1 MRERV
6 CKNCGGRSYKVV
18 GQNMVRCQ
26 FCGTLYVD
34 EQASKE
40 EEVLL
45 VGANERLR
53 ELKFAEAVEEF
64 DKILSLYP
72 KSFEAFWGKTLAKNK
87 IVYYTN
93 KRGSTKRPY
102 FFGEEIPSIV
112 EDEDFKSAVK
122 NAPPEVAKSY
132 NDKARRIEKLH
143 KLYLENSV
151 NENYDVFVYAVN
163 FDKNAPDKTPE
174 IRETVNGLE
183 GKGLKVYFSQSLSQR
198 EKEEDTFRAL
208 QTSKAFVL
216 FANGKTGYFDGD
228 CKNLY
233 DRYLYFASQK
243 QKTKSS
249 MIVALD
255 TNKVSVDDLP
265 KELVACKSV
274 VDMSTTSFLQ
284 DIDLKVEK
292 EMQNTINEMAKIET
306 IKIEKVEPQ
315 KKEYVDVET
324 INPNELGHYHVD
336 NIELSET
343 NKIKWIF
350 LTLKHGDF
358 VSAQEMIAD
367 ELQKDPN
374 NAELL
379 FASLMSSMKINTQ
392 EEFFSNIA
400 NFKDREKIDQIL
412 KYAAKDFAE
421 YFVDSW
427 EKLVES
433 LDSEEYYNAFLLYLA
448 KFSSPNRDHF
458 VEKAE
463 NKAVETLNSELI
475 DKVLKCFDS
484 NEVERFV
491 DFYFMLAQKSDDQE
505 YYKKILDIDAGHEQS
520 NLAILLQHFKTDED
534 KLHYRNKEEIED
546 VFKYLSEDTRAQ
558 FVFAVTNMILPVA
571 FLDLKQAEEQLD
583 FYLSYISDDKKLV
596 SFLEKIA
603 QTFQSYG
610 FFKQAEKY
618 ISIAI
623 SKDAEKGSLYWN
635 LIQIKLH
642 CKTDNELIMSNVKI
656 TQFPEWETLLSLSD
670 EKETEKYAE
679 IVSKVNLYKG
689 EKLPLKEETLDKVCL
704 KEKLQN
710 FINRNNS
717 ILLEME
723 KQEGQLVYRGAEY
736 YKLQLKPFEIYLEK
750 LDKISTF
757 EEYQNLFS
765 KLCQRLDAM
774 DLTLDSSINVTHL
787 IDKEDGLKVV
797 FPPKTEKQ
805 EKVKEPK
812 DITKDKFLKRFL
824 FIFLELFPICFAMLL
839 LLVSVFAPKE
849 VYMYFSQDS
858 IVGLV
863 LFSTAV
869 GLINL
874 TVFINAKQKH
884 SKGWNVCKIVLFVV
898 AVINLVL
905 LFVSF
910 YIEPNTIKIKNE
922 HELSVLLKNANYSNM
937 VLDRDM
943 DMTGKTWSSA
953 NFSGTLDGQGHKIL
967 NIKLKAKKGTA
978 FFGYNG
984 GTIKNVEFDFAEAT
998 YKNVSTFAGI
1008 AVENKGEIKDCVI
1021 SGTLKLV
1028 VNSNAVVGGVVGY
1041 DDGGQI
1047 VGCQI
1052 QLAIEIESTGKE
1064 LTIGGVAGKVRL
1076 GKKSADLS
1084 KNIVSNSMTISANSE
1099 QFTFGGLAGIVEHID
1114 GEKYNLAQNTVGTTL
1129 TATGTISDK
1138 YWVGGLVGV
1147 GYNPS
1152 KNNLTLG
1159 KLDTSAL
1166 SGSGYMGGLYGKY
1179 QNPTLAEPIE
1189 TSYAKID
1196 LVAQTD
1202 KCYVGGF
1209 VGHFGGT
1216 INACFTNYAEKS
1228 YGYGAK
1234 MFDSA
1239 RENNCVISSSKT
1251 YDSKLGFDSNIWNIP
1266 VDDST
1271 CPTLKY

>member
-18 GQNMVRCQ
+18 GQNMVKCQ

-45 VGANERLR
+45 VGANEKLR
-53 ELKFAEAVEEF
+53 EFKFDEAIEEF

-72 KSFEAFWGKTLAKNK
+72 KSFEALFGKTLAKNK

-93 KRGSTKRPY
+93 KKGSTKKPY
-102 FFGEEIPSIV
+102 FFGEEIPSIT

-132 NDKARRIEKLH
+132 SDKARRIEKLH
-143 KLYLENSV
+143 KLYNENSV
-151 NENYDVFVYAVN
+151 YANYDVFVYAIN
-163 FDKNAPDKTPE
+163 FDKNKTEKTPE
-174 IRETVNGLE
+174 IIETISNLQD
-183 GKGLKVYFSQSLSQR
+183 KNLNVYFPQNLLQR

-208 QTSKAFVL
+208 KTSKAFVF
-216 FANGKTGYFDGD
+216 FANGETGYFDGD

-255 TNKVSVDDLP
+255 STKISIDDLP

-274 VDMSTTSFLQ
+274 VDMGKTSFLQ
-284 DIDLKVEK
+284 DIDLKVEN
-292 EMQNTINEMAKIET
+292 EMKNTINEMAKIET

-336 NIELSET
+336 NIELSEI

-358 VSAQEMIAD
+358 ASANEMIAE
-367 ELQKDPN
+367 ELEKDPN

-379 FASLMSSMKINTQ
+379 FASLMASMQIKTYDD
-392 EEFFSNIA
+392 FFSNIA

-412 KYAAKDFAE
+412 KYASKDFAE
-421 YFVDSW
+421 YVVDSW
-427 EKLVES
+427 EKLIES

-448 KFSSPNRDHF
+448 KFNSPNRDHF
-458 VEKAE
+458 VDKAE
-463 NKAVETLNSELI
+463 NKAVETLNAELI
-475 DKVLKCFDS
+475 DKVLKCFNN

-491 DFYFMLAQKSDDQE
+491 DFYFLLAQKSDDQE
-505 YYKKILDIDAGHEQS
+505 YYKKILEIDAGHEQS
-520 NLAILLQHFKTDED
+520 NLAVLLQHFKTDED
-534 KLHYRNKEEIED
+534 KLHYQNKEEIEET
-546 VFKYLSEDTRAQ
+546 FKYLSENTRVQ
-558 FVFAVTNMILPVA
+558 FVSAVANMILPVA

-583 FYLSYISDDKKLV
+583 FYLSYVSDDKKLV
-596 SFLEKIA
+596 EILKKIA

-623 SKDAEKGSLYWN
+623 SKDPENGSLYWT

-656 TQFPEWETLLSLSD
+656 TQFPEWETLLSLSN
-670 EKETEKYAE
+670 EAETEKYAE

-689 EKLPLKEETLDKVCL
+689 EKLPIKEETLDKVCL

-710 FINRNNS
+710 FINRNNA

-723 KQEGQLVYRGAEY
+723 KQEGQLVYRGTEY
-736 YKLQLKPFEIYLEK
+736 YKLQLKPFEMYLEK
-750 LDKISTF
+750 IDNISSF
-757 EEYQNLFS
+757 EDYQNLFS
-765 KLCQRLDAM
+765 KLCQRLEAM

-787 IDKEDGLKVV
+787 IGKEDGLKTVY
-797 FPPKTEKQ
+797 PSKAEKQ
-805 EKVKEPK
+805 EKTKEPK

-824 FIFLELFPICFAMLL
+824 FIFLELFPICFAMIL

-849 VYMYFSQDS
+849 VYMYFNQDS

-863 LFSTAV
+863 IFSTAV

-874 TVFINAKQKH
+874 TVFINTKRKY
-884 SKGWNVCKIVLFVV
+884 SKGWNACNIILFV
-898 AVINLVL
+898 AATINLVL
-905 LFVSF
+905 MFVGF
-910 YIEPNTIKIKNE
+910 YIEPNVIKIQNE
-922 HELSVLLKNANYSNM
+922 HELSVLLKNANYANM
-937 VLDRDM
+937 VLDKDM

-953 NFSGTLDGQGHKIL
+953 NFSGTIDGQGHKIS

-984 GTIKNVEFDFAEAT
+984 GTIKNLEFDFSDTT
-998 YKNVSTFAGI
+998 YKNISTFAGI
-1008 AVENKGEIKDCVI
+1008 AIENKGEIKNCVV
-1021 SGTLKLV
+1021 SGNVKLV
-1028 VNSNAVVGGVVGY
+1028 INSNAIVGGIAGY
-1041 DDGGQI
+1041 NEGGQI

-1052 QLAIEIESTGKE
+1052 QLELEIETEGNE
-1064 LTIGGVAGKVRL
+1064 LTFGGVAGKVCS
-1076 GKKSADLS
+1076 GKKSSDLR
-1084 KNIVSNSMTISANSE
+1084 KNIVSNAVTINANSK
-1099 QFTFGGLAGIVEHID
+1099 QITFGGLAGVVERISN
-1114 GEKYNLAQNTVGTTL
+1114 EKYSLEQNTVGTNL
-1129 TATGTISDK
+1129 TASGTVVDK
-1138 YWVGGLVGV
+1138 YWIGGLVGV

-1152 KNNLTLG
+1152 KNNLTQG
-1159 KLDTSAL
+1159 KLDISTL

-1179 QNPTLAEPIE
+1179 QNPALAEPIE
-1189 TSYAKID
+1189 KSYSKIE
-1196 LVAQTD
+1196 LVAPISG
-1202 KCYVGGF
+1202 CEVGGL

-1216 INACFTNYAEKS
+1216 IDSCYTNYDAKS

-1234 MFDSA
+1234 MFDTV
-1239 RENNCVISSSKT
+1239 RENNCVISSSIA
-1251 YDSKLGFDSNIWNIP
+1251 YDAKLGFDEDIWNIP
-1266 VDDST
+1266 NDDQSS
-1271 CPTLKY
+1271 PTLKY